1 MVTHFFQF
9 YLIISKGSVRPRV
22 SQVLCLACLMQL
34 EEAISFIKENT
45 KRLLN
50 TEQVTLYPVSA
61 RAALK
66 AKLLASA
73 NVREKNEEHLID
85 HSHHRTSGFYDLE
98 EFLFSFLD
106 GSTSTGIERIKL
118 KLETP
123 IRIAEQLLRA
133 CQMLTMQD
141 YQQAK
146 KDLKSVNELLGSVKD
161 YAHKME
167 SESILWKR
175 KTLSM
180 VYTFFYTCV
189 MHLIHSLNFSFVC
202 VEEKYNLPLL
212 Q

>member
-1 MVTHFFQF
+1 
-9 YLIISKGSVRPRV
+9 
-22 SQVLCLACLMQL
+22 MQL
-34 EEAISFIKENT
+34 EEAILFIKENT

-50 TEQVTLYPVSA
+50 TEHVTLYPVSA

-66 AKLLASA
+66 AKLLASS
-73 NVREKNEEHLID
+73 NVDEKNERSID
-85 HSHHRTSGFYDLE
+85 HTHHRTSGFYDLE

-123 IRIAEQLLRA
+123 IRIAEQLLTA

-161 YAHKME
+161 YAQKLE

-175 KTLSM
+175 KTLSL
-180 VYTFFYTCV
+180 VCTYFYTYV
-189 MHLIHSLNFSFVC
+189 ILGI
-202 VEEKYNLPLL
+202 
-212 Q
+212 